1 MAPRNLVPRPAFRA
15 GDPADVA
22 PWTGDS
28 IAAADRTDSPTGSRM
43 AWKSTP
49 ARVPLGFTYE
59 PGTEFYV
66 AATLWVA
73 NDAEYELYIAPGDV
87 PYGDADSKLPLAR
100 SGSSTYE
107 EFTGT
112 LTAGPLTGFY
122 DPHGNQIEADPDQE
136 AHLVVAPKQSSGAI
150 ALVRLDY
157 SPTELT
163 GYIDGDT
170 PDTAEWTFS
179 WDGTPRTSTSTALP
193 VNVEPDPEDP
203 TDPED
208 PVDPTDPDPWEL
220 HDRLARAL
228 GARVAAFVGQ
238 PGNPD
243 VTATAEAQ
251 VPIVTEYVRGF
262 TRGRG
267 FRDESP
273 AGPLRA
279 VIVSGVARL
288 ATNPEQVAHFQTGDY
303 SERPAQLAGW
313 TLAEL
318 GVLHRYRRTTA

>member
-1 MAPRNLVPRPAFRA
+1 MF
-15 GDPADVA
+15 
-22 PWTGDS
+22 
-28 IAAADRTDSPTGSRM
+28 TD
-43 AWKSTP
+43 
-49 ARVPLGFTYE
+49 PLGND
-59 PGTEFYV
+59 TEVGRVTVTVV
-66 AATLWVA
+66 AA
-73 NDAEYELYIAPGDV
+73 EPEPEPELP
-87 PYGDADSKLPLAR
+87 
-100 SGSSTYE
+100 E
-107 EFTGT
+107 
-112 LTAGPLTGFY
+112 
-122 DPHGNQIEADPDQE
+122 
-136 AHLVVAPKQSSGAI
+136 LVVGVPVTALPVWELMGSPNGTGAW
-150 ALVRLDY
+150 
-157 SPTELT
+157 PPM
-163 GYIDGDT
+163 IDGDT
-170 PDTAEWTFS
+170 VPPGLTRDEPDRLTLS
-179 WDGTPRTSTSTALP
+179 GTPTTAGTYTVEVYGP
-193 VNVEPDPEDP
+193 VDVHGTEGTLGQLELVILAEPSEPDPEDP
-203 TDPED
+203 EDPEPEPD
-208 PVDPTDPDPWEL
+208 ELDPWEL
-220 HDRLARAL
+220 HDRLARSL

-243 VTATAEAQ
+243 VVATAEAQ